1 MYNLPDQA
9 AQTLVTP
16 APAKA
21 SETLWP
27 LLIPWNTFIQIH
39 ITFFLKSVF
48 KIKEHMGAQ
57 TYTQTKH
64 IHLITLKKQ

>member
-9 AQTLVTP
+9 VQTLVNP

-27 LLIPWNTFIQIH
+27 LLTPWNTFIQIH
-39 ITFFLKSVF
+39 ITLFFKKCFF

-57 TYTQTKH
+57 TYTQIKH
-64 IHLITLKKQ
+64 IR